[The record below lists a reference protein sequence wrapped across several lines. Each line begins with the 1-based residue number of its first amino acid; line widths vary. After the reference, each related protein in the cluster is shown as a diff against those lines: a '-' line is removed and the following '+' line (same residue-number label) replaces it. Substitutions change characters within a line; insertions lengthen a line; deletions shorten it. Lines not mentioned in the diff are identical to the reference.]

1 MAALDEGWLAA
12 SAEEILEP
20 ELPIVDPHHHFWD
33 YPTHRYLLDQLLAD
47 TGSGHKVEATV
58 CIECAVFYRRD
69 ASREMRVVGEV
80 EFVNGLAAMAASGR
94 YGDTMAAAGIVGFA
108 DLTIGAGVEEVL
120 SAQVQVGGG
129 RLKGIRYAA
138 GWEDKTREIHNGHTN
153 PPRHLYRDDA
163 AFREGFAKL
172 GELGLSFDAW
182 LYHPQLDDVVD
193 LARSFPDQPIVVNH
207 VGGPLGRSWYATR
220 RDQVFAAWKASMVE
234 LARSENVCVKLGGLG
249 MKLCGFDFDERKRSP
264 SSADLAEAWRPFIE
278 TCIEAFGARRCMF
291 ESNFPVDKISGSYAN
306 YWNAFKRLASGASA
320 EEKADLFNR
329 TARRF
334 YRL

>member
-1 MAALDEGWLAA
+1 MTRP
-12 SAEEILEP
+12 SA
-20 ELPIVDPHHHFWD
+20 
-33 YPTHRYLLDQLLAD
+33 R
-47 TGSGHKVEATV
+47 
-58 CIECAVFYRRD
+58 
-69 ASREMRVVGEV
+69 
-80 EFVNGLAAMAASGR
+80 
-94 YGDTMAAAGIVGFA
+94 
-108 DLTIGAGVEEVL
+108 
-120 SAQVQVGGG
+120 
-129 RLKGIRYAA
+129 
-138 GWEDKTREIHNGHTN
+138 
-153 PPRHLYRDDA
+153 
-163 AFREGFAKL
+163 GFAKL

-220 RDQVFAAWKASMVE
+220 RDQVFTAWKASMVE

-320 EEKADLFNR
+320 EEKADLFTERRGASTGSSSGRPSR
-329 TARRF
+329 TASATCLPPAGGASSGTFVSSSEAARQFPTPR
-334 YRL
+334 